1 MTQANTNDFAQQV
14 KERSGVDFDR
24 CYQCLTCTLSCP
36 FVSTMDIQPTQLIR
50 KIQIGARDEVLGSRT
65 IWRCASCESCATRCP
80 EEVNLPHLMD
90 TLRHMAIEKKV
101 IAGDKA
107 IAVFHRTFIAGIRQ
121 WGKQYE
127 FGMLLSFKIKARDL
141 FSDLGLGL
149 KMVQK
154 RKISLFPGRNKSSLE
169 VKAIFRKVKWTD

>member
-1 MTQANTNDFAQQV
+1 MTQSITDNFAQQI
-14 KERSGVDFDR
+14 KKRSGVDFDR

-36 FVSTMDIQPTQLIR
+36 FVSTMDLQPNQLIR
-50 KIQIGARDEVLGSRT
+50 KIQIGAGDEVLGSRT
-65 IWRCASCESCATRCP
+65 IWRCSSCEYCVTRCP
-80 EEVNLPHLMD
+80 EEINLPRLMD
-90 TLRHMAIEKKV
+90 TLRQMAIEQKV
-101 IAGDKA
+101 AAGDKS
-107 IAVFHRTFIAGIRQ
+107 IAVFHQAFINGIRQ

-127 FGMLLSFKIKARDL
+127 LGMILSFKIKARDL

-154 RKISLFPGRNKSSLE
+154 RKISLFPGRNKSSPE